1 MSPFDAVAAGLE
13 AKTSLTRTQ
22 ARGTLRLTC
31 REMGVPSDAASRA
44 DMQLLLAR
52 GLVPA
57 LVARRVAYPSDLLQ
71 ALEQALAGATEG
83 GAAALY
89 GMFDDLD

>member
-1 MSPFDAVAAGLE
+1 MSPFDAVAARLE
-13 AKTSLTRTQ
+13 AKTGRTRTQ
-22 ARGTLRLTC
+22 ARGTLRLAC
-31 REMGVPSDAASRA
+31 RELGVPSDAASRA
-44 DMQLLLAR
+44 DMQLLLSR

-57 LVARRVAYPSDLLQ
+57 LKAQRVAYPDDLLHALNQ
-71 ALEQALAGATEG
+71 ALPAASEG

>member
-1 MSPFDAVAAGLE
+1 MSPFDAVAGALQ

-22 ARGTLRLTC
+22 ARGTLRLAC
-31 REMGVPSDAASRA
+31 RELGVPTDAASRA

-57 LVARRVAYPSDLLQ
+57 LKARRVAFPDDLLH
-71 ALEQALAGATEG
+71 ALGAALASASEG
-83 GAAALY
+83 GASALY